1 MVVVVVFEFV
11 VAVLVVVCYSVIQL
25 FTMEVNNFASPTYNE
40 YKTRNILSLE
50 ERVEVIREYDRHLT
64 RPSLQSLAQKFEC
77 SSKQIKNIILNRE
90 TILQSYKS
98 SGGSTPRDVAVRDD
112 VLQKRQEK
120 INFLGKV
127 IYEYVQRALY
137 YNYNIDNEKVR
148 RKALQ
153 VKECIA
159 VENFQPTIAW
169 LMDFKRTYGIPSFD
183 LQSLRNNVVITE
195 AKRPHFSPIDMIQY
209 VSRMEQEHNGG
220 GNNFHNDEEDGSGRI
235 TIPKADINGN
245 GRSDYASNN
254 NSNKQQPP
262 AHEPKIIY
270 EIEDEEED
278 EELRKLNF
286 ADDESSN
293 STSLNEKYAVKR
305 KASSSPF
312 PDIETVDEALRHLKS
327 LEEYAML
334 QDNYRA
340 IGLLTQL
347 EEIFKKQAKKK

>member
-1 MVVVVVFEFV
+1 
-11 VAVLVVVCYSVIQL
+11 
-25 FTMEVNNFASPTYNE
+25 MEVNNFTSPTYNE

-98 SGGSTPRDVAVRDD
+98 SGGSTHKDVAVRDD

-209 VSRMEQEHNGG
+209 VSRMEQEENNG
-220 GNNFHNDEEDGSGRI
+220 GNNFRGEDDDRPGRI
-235 TIPKADINGN
+235 SIPKADINGN

-254 NSNKQQPP
+254 NNNKQHPP

-305 KASSSPF
+305 KATASPF

-347 EEIFKKQAKKK
+347 EEVFKKQAKKK

>member
-1 MVVVVVFEFV
+1 
-11 VAVLVVVCYSVIQL
+11 
-25 FTMEVNNFASPTYNE
+25 MEVNSFASPTYNE

-77 SSKQIKNIILNRE
+77 SSKQIKNILLNRE

-98 SGGSTPRDVAVRDD
+98 NGGSTHKDVAVRDD

-127 IYEYVQRALY
+127 MYEYIQRALY

-148 RKALQ
+148 QKALQ

-159 VENFQPTIAW
+159 VENFQPTTAW
-169 LMDFKRTYGIPSFD
+169 LTDFKQTYGIPSFD
-183 LQSLRNNVVITE
+183 LQTLRNNVVITE
-195 AKRPHFSPIDMIQY
+195 AKRPHFSAIDMIQY
-209 VSRMEQEHNGG
+209 VSRMEQEEHNR
-220 GNNFHNDEEDGSGRI
+220 GSDYRGEQEGRLS
-235 TIPKADINGN
+235 IPKADINGN
-245 GRSDYASNN
+245 GRSHYSINN
-254 NSNKQQPP
+254 NKRHPP
-262 AHEPKIIY
+262 PHEPKIIY
-270 EIEDEEED
+270 EIQDEEED
-278 EELRKLNF
+278 EELRKLSF

-293 STSLNEKYAVKR
+293 STSLNDKYAAKR

-312 PDIETVDEALRHLKS
+312 PDIETVDDALRHLKV

-334 QDNYRA
+334 QDNFRA